1 MTSVASQVASVHYDE
16 RPHEWR
22 AVHDPRGYQQLVD
35 DAVSPPPA
43 DSPVWVRGHRMIVV
57 SEHPYDPASAELTP
71 MLLVAVTADCGAAY
85 VREVDHGI
93 VTGWVTNN
101 PSPIPNAPEIPF
113 ASQGWASF
121 PAAAVLTTDQVRA
134 LVTEYVATGGQRPS
148 SVAWQASE
156 LMQ

>member
-1 MTSVASQVASVHYDE
+1 
-16 RPHEWR
+16 
-22 AVHDPRGYQQLVD
+22 
-35 DAVSPPPA
+35 
-43 DSPVWVRGHRMIVV
+43 
-57 SEHPYDPASAELTP
+57 